1 MHHEKSKVFSE
12 KEENKNQLENA
23 KTFLIL
29 YGKNYRATD
38 FVLAQENHVTISTAQ
53 LPDSFQNVYLMFT
66 PAFESKLTFVTNAS
80 PATLICV
87 KLFPLVQLVWFARQF
102 NRRADFH

>member
-29 YGKNYRATD
+29 YGKNYRTTD

-53 LPDSFQNVYLMFT
+53 LPGQF
-66 PAFESKLTFVTNAS
+66 SK
-80 PATLICV
+80 C
-87 KLFPLVQLVWFARQF
+87 LFDVHSSL
-102 NRRADFH
+102 